1 MPTIELSQETFDFL
15 QALITEI
22 NTQDNRATA
31 HPYYFTIGSTEEIVG
46 LDDGF
51 ADSYVWVRDGG
62 DEIGN
67 GADLREHIKEHLKE
81 LLEEE
86 KNNPKSV
93 DDELIDKLAYL
104 GIFVLSDFWDNKVDI
119 DALEI
124 PTTDL
129 EEIATTM
136 DIVRYGI
143 KKQTV
148 YKGFFLTESAAQSHL
163 SLNRHHY
170 GENAHTY
177 VEYAFRNP
185 ELEKLLKSVGEITGI
200 PYAKK

>member
-31 HPYYFTIGSTEEIVG
+31 HPYYFTIASTEEIIG

-51 ADSYVWVRDGG
+51 ADTYVWVKEGG
-62 DEIGN
+62 DEIGDDK
-67 GADLREHIKEHLKE
+67 DLIEYVKENLKE
-81 LLEEE
+81 LLEDHTLEAE
-86 KNNPKSV
+86 VVVMLDS
-93 DDELIDKLAYL
+93 L
-104 GIFVLSDFWDNKVDI
+104 GVFVLSDFWDNKVDI
-119 DALEI
+119 DTLEI

-148 YKGFFLTESAAQSHL
+148 YKGFFLTESAAEGHL
-163 SLNRHHY
+163 NANRHHY

-177 VEYAFRNP
+177 IEHAFRNP
-185 ELEKLLKSVGEITGI
+185 ELEKLLKSVGEIVGI